1 MTLKQKKG
9 LKGSIDDVLGDL
21 LGDHDSPIRTQP
33 AVRVAGRSG
42 VLTSR
47 SGKRSLLDDDF
58 FSKLAEEVGDEE
70 ASDVS
75 EADPAALLENI
86 KDMDEMDA
94 DLFAPKKKPSS
105 APPLATAKASGA
117 GGTKQ
122 NPARLVEGGALE
134 PRHVIDSPN
143 ADAKK
148 PGSAPAAAT
157 HSYKRFTFTASDEE
171 DVLVPSP
178 DKKDAGDPLADL
190 LDDIKETKMAVS
202 DAVPEQ
208 RGLPVS
214 ESPVGKARETAS
226 WSRGPGKQ
234 NELTFDEDEDDLM
247 DALGF
252 GESPKGKEGILP
264 HKRLSE
270 PPQPVP
276 TRLDEILGRG
286 TSPRLLERP
295 PTGEKKEV
303 HMEKPAI
310 ATDSAFGDGDFTFG
324 SYQPTVVSTP
334 ESRQSQRQSV
344 RFSAEQTGSRSPE
357 GKPRSP
363 VAGSPS
369 AKRHSKP
376 AASRP
381 TIQHDSQ
388 MLEGKPKLAPPL
400 RSRPSNPAADW
411 LGLSQDPEEEEED
424 PEAQGG
430 RGAPPAT
437 GASQGSE
444 HPASEGEPPLPD
456 APASE
461 EAKDWLAGALTR
473 KKNLAAVKAAVPR
486 HPRGGG
492 DEEDLDSLLTS
503 KPRSPPAP
511 RRKEDDAVPTKDSSS
526 SLPWE
531 TSSTQ
536 DTPPRQSSP
545 VKEGLPKPV
554 PPEIIGGNSAPIELL
569 QSPLQGAG
577 GALQRKGTEQ
587 QAGELSLQ
595 THLIQLEGQVRSL
608 QLERD
613 QLKMLLESVRQRH
626 GEDTELM
633 EAAHRSRVKMLE
645 ESAAE
650 REVRMRQ
657 ESEGLAERLVSV
669 TRLAEREQAELQ
681 AQYQRRLAQN
691 QQERDR
697 EVERLRELQRRSIL
711 EMKKDH
717 EEQVQRLKQLK
728 EEEIDAVTS
737 ATSQTRSL
745 TVVIDQMEQFSRRL
759 GELSSRVESTHE
771 HTAQGLEQG
780 ARQRDQQLRVLQ
792 ERLDQQQS
800 HMVEERARLKEVID
814 KMGMQLAEQQRQLEK
829 ERWRVS
835 AEQAKAESAQRG
847 LEEERRT
854 LMQRLSMER
863 EELERAKSTLLE
875 EQQAVMQRCSEERRR
890 LAAEW
895 AQLHAQEKLQQE
907 RGAREASR
915 ALERD
920 AQREGAIVSMAQE
933 HADLKLRAGELR
945 LREEMAAKE
954 RAELEREKEKLST
967 AALHLKTRAQ
977 EVEAFSKLASDRYE
991 EGERAVQ
998 EARRV
1003 EEQHHT
1009 RLSSIRSQVERLRSQ
1024 EQLLNQ
1030 GRKHIAEQRQEV
1042 EHVRRGL
1049 PVSPQLP
1056 AAPIVTDVSPGLGL
1070 PPSTLPPQSTALLTP
1085 TAAPGLHLKLALL
1098 RHTAEKD
1105 RDFLLDEQFFLET
1118 LKKAPH
1124 HSAFHTAC

>member
-1 MTLKQKKG
+1 MSLKQKKG

-21 LGDHDSPIRTQP
+21 LGDDGSPVRTQP
-33 AVRVAGRSG
+33 AVRVSGRSG

-58 FSKLAEEVGDEE
+58 FSKLAEEVGEDE

-105 APPLATAKASGA
+105 APLPATTKASGA
-117 GGTKQ
+117 GGAKQ
-122 NPARLVEGGALE
+122 DPAHLVEGGALE

-143 ADAKK
+143 GDAKK
-148 PGSAPAAAT
+148 PSSAPAAAT
-157 HSYKRFTFTASDEE
+157 HSYKRFTFADEE
-171 DVLVPSP
+171 D
-178 DKKDAGDPLADL
+178 KKDTDDPLADL
-190 LDDIKETKMAVS
+190 LDDRKETKMAVS
-202 DAVPEQ
+202 DAVSEQ

-214 ESPVGKARETAS
+214 ESPVIKAREMAS
-226 WSRGPGKQ
+226 PSRAPGKR

-252 GESPKGKEGILP
+252 GESPKGKGGILP
-264 HKRLSE
+264 HKRPSE
-270 PPQPVP
+270 PPQLVT

-303 HMEKPAI
+303 LMEKPAI
-310 ATDSAFGDGDFTFG
+310 AKDSAFGDGDFTFG

-344 RFSAEQTGSRSPE
+344 RFSAEETGSRSPE
-357 GKPRSP
+357 GKPKSP
-363 VAGSPS
+363 IAGSPS

-381 TIQHDSQ
+381 TLQHDSQ
-388 MLEGKPKLAPPL
+388 MLEEKPRLAPPL
-400 RSRPSNPAADW
+400 HSRPSNPAADW
-411 LGLSQDPEEEEED
+411 LGLSRDPEEQEED
-424 PEAQGG
+424 PEVNGG
-430 RGAPPAT
+430 QGAPPPM

-444 HPASEGEPPLPD
+444 RPSSDGKPPLPN

-473 KKNLAAVKAAVPR
+473 KKNLAAAKAAVPR
-486 HPRGGG
+486 DPQGGG
-492 DEEDLDSLLTS
+492 DEVDLDSFLTS
-503 KPRSPPAP
+503 KLRSPPTP
-511 RRKEDDAVPTKDSSS
+511 RRKGEDAVPTKESSS

-531 TSSTQ
+531 TSSMQ
-536 DTPPRQSSP
+536 DTPSRHSSP

-554 PPEIIGGNSAPIELL
+554 PPEIMGGNSAPIQLL
-569 QSPLQGAG
+569 QSPLPGTG
-577 GALQRKGTEQ
+577 GAVQRKGPEQ

-595 THLIQLEGQVRSL
+595 TSMIQLEGQVRSL

-613 QLKMLLESVRQRH
+613 QLKMLLDSVQQRH
-626 GEDTELM
+626 GQDTELM
-633 EAAHRSRVKMLE
+633 EAAHKSRVKMLE

-657 ESEGLAERLVSV
+657 ESEGLAERLASV
-669 TRLAEREQAELQ
+669 TRLAEQERAELQ

-780 ARQRDQQLRVLQ
+780 ARHRDQQLRVLQ

-814 KMGMQLAEQQRQLEK
+814 RMGMQLAEQQRQLEK

-835 AEQAKAESAQRG
+835 GEQAKAESAQRG
-847 LEEERRT
+847 LEEERRA
-854 LMQRLSMER
+854 LMQRLSVER
-863 EELERAKSTLLE
+863 EELEKAKSALLE
-875 EQQAVMQRCSEERRR
+875 EQQAVMQRCADERRR

-907 RGAREASR
+907 RAEREASR

-920 AQREGAIVSMAQE
+920 AHREGTIISMAQE

-945 LREEMAAKE
+945 LHEEMAAKE
-954 RAELEREKEKLST
+954 KAELERQRAELDREKEKLST

-991 EGERAVQ
+991 EGERALQ

-1003 EEQHHT
+1003 EEEHHT
-1009 RLSSIRSQVERLRSQ
+1009 RLSSIRTQVERLRSQ

-1030 GRKHIAEQRQEV
+1030 ERKHIAEQRQEV
-1042 EHVRRGL
+1042 EHLRRGL
-1049 PVSPQLP
+1049 PISPQLP
-1056 AAPIVTDVSPGLGL
+1056 AAPILTDVAPALGL
-1070 PPSTLPPQSTALLTP
+1070 PPSTLPPQSTALLSP
-1085 TAAPGLHLKLALL
+1085 TAAPELHLKLALL

-1105 RDFLLDEQFFLET
+1105 RDFLLDEQIFLET

-1124 HSAFHTAC
+1124 HPAFHTAC